1 MLPQGKDFT
10 IFQDEFIKAILI
22 NILPRKRE
30 VQVSSLVK
38 NYFPG
43 VANKKVRKILSEF
56 AEYVKI
62 SSEWVRNDNLDLKAI
77 FDKLNI
83 IPEKIC
89 SYQSMLVGLWLHN
102 QSGVNLLKSATR
114 LYVQIK
120 KLNGEMTKLIA
131 ERIESELLK
140 TPWGKI
146 SKIRE
151 AHKTGTD
158 IDGQNLSNKQN
169 KPNKETEKNKI
180 GGTVA
185 DLRTVPLSRLKQ
197 ILLEFNTPEDQIDT
211 LSRWQM
217 VGVVKELA
225 NRRSDQNAKISR
237 LYARGYRNKNQ
248 EALETYK
255 KRYQEAFDNNLSEI
269 SKTVKTSKSLEVN
282 SNEIADDLESLLE
295 FADINEEEEDE
306 LNSNQ
311 TNKNETGFH
320 STGDPKELIPYGVCT
335 YLTNINWK
343 EYGFGNLPMRKACK
357 YIHISLNETGV
368 DVKVEWKHDLD
379 QNVFIDLGST
389 FQYPYDYIIL
399 NDRKKKIK
407 EKLRRRKNPKPGTK
421 IPKCLGYVP
430 SHTFILFHEENK
442 QLNFVISP
450 EFAEQINA
458 AHNQFEEYLRVH
470 PQTSVKISNSRS
482 SHSSHKKEKHKN
494 TSKGTKDKKRQKTP
508 QESLNNYFYHVIKK
522 CFINFEG
529 YNETKPNPNT
539 PSISN
544 LRAKCKA
551 KDYKKK
557 SDFLEDIHKLSD
569 FYKTDKYKEAYNKAQ
584 IFFKSSRCK
593 ARFYE
598 SKIKK
603 NGVISL

>member
-1 MLPQGKDFT
+1 
-10 IFQDEFIKAILI
+10 
-22 NILPRKRE
+22 
-30 VQVSSLVK
+30 
-38 NYFPG
+38 
-43 VANKKVRKILSEF
+43 
-56 AEYVKI
+56 
-62 SSEWVRNDNLDLKAI
+62 
-77 FDKLNI
+77 
-83 IPEKIC
+83 
-89 SYQSMLVGLWLHN
+89 
-102 QSGVNLLKSATR
+102 
-114 LYVQIK
+114 
-120 KLNGEMTKLIA
+120 
-131 ERIESELLK
+131 
-140 TPWGKI
+140 
-146 SKIRE
+146 
-151 AHKTGTD
+151 
-158 IDGQNLSNKQN
+158 
-169 KPNKETEKNKI
+169 
-180 GGTVA
+180 
-185 DLRTVPLSRLKQ
+185 
-197 ILLEFNTPEDQIDT
+197 
-211 LSRWQM
+211 
-217 VGVVKELA
+217 
-225 NRRSDQNAKISR
+225 
-237 LYARGYRNKNQ
+237 
-248 EALETYK
+248 
-255 KRYQEAFDNNLSEI
+255 
-269 SKTVKTSKSLEVN
+269 
-282 SNEIADDLESLLE
+282 
-295 FADINEEEEDE
+295 
-306 LNSNQ
+306 
-311 TNKNETGFH
+311 
-320 STGDPKELIPYGVCT
+320 
-335 YLTNINWK
+335 
-343 EYGFGNLPMRKACK
+343 MRKACK

-494 TSKGTKDKKRQKTP
+494 TSKGTKDKKHQKTP

-557 SDFLEDIHKLSD
+557 I
-569 FYKTDKYKEAYNKAQ
+569 
-584 IFFKSSRCK
+584 
-593 ARFYE
+593 
-598 SKIKK
+598 
-603 NGVISL
+603 